1 MVVTLAVEEVAMD
14 ELRPDPAL
22 PIAALRRGSSR

>member
-22 PIAALRRGSSR
+22 PIAGLTLESSR